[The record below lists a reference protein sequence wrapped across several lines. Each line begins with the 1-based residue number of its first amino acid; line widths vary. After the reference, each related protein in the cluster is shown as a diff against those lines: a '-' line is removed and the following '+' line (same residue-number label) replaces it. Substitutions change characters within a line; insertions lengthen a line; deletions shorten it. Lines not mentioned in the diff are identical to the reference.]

1 MTFCFVFGL
10 EPWLLPPAVEM
21 IEALKS
27 SGHGVKVIY
36 AVYQGSKPDKKDF
49 NTSDIFEIVSK
60 HPGAKRLFIH
70 HFIAAS
76 VKKLL
81 AQSSVDVIIAC
92 DILSLQAVNEIKGP
106 VKGYWGFEIVSR
118 PEKMKLSLGIYR
130 AFRFPAWVENCD
142 FFLSPSESRGDKISA
157 RCKKNIPH
165 EVIYNCRLL
174 KEGTGS
180 VSGTPGKLVY
190 TGRISETQYISEIID
205 AIALV
210 PGNVELHL
218 AGPVDAGYECTL
230 VEKIKNN
237 SLSHK
242 VFLLGRL
249 SREDAY
255 ALIDTAD
262 IGFVFYNE
270 NMGPEAQD
278 PAPNKLS
285 DYIAGNTWTLGGD
298 QPYMK
303 YWLEERGAGLCI
315 KTMDSKSIADGIK
328 ELLNAPQFKDKALL
342 HQVYKNEL
350 NMYVQAE
357 KLVMLVNT
365 LI

>member
-27 SGHGVKVIY
+27 AGHGVKVIY
-36 AVYQGSKPDKKDF
+36 AVYQGTKPDKGDF
-49 NTSDIFEIVSK
+49 NASDTFEIVPKS
-60 HPGAKRLFIH
+60 PGAKRLLIH
-70 HFIAAS
+70 QFIAES
-76 VKKLL
+76 VKKLMT
-81 AQSSVDVIIAC
+81 QYSVDVIIAC
-92 DILSLQAVNEIKGP
+92 DILSLQAVNDIKGP

-142 FFLSPSESRGDKISA
+142 FFLSPSKSRADKISA
-157 RCKKNIPH
+157 RCKKNMPH

-174 KEGTGS
+174 KEETVS

-205 AIALV
+205 AIALL
-210 PGNVELHL
+210 PDNVELHL
-218 AGPVDAGYECTL
+218 AGPVDSGYNSTL
-230 VEKIKNN
+230 LEKVKN
-237 SLSHK
+237 SALSGK

-249 SREDAY
+249 SREEAY
-255 ALIDTAD
+255 ALVDTAD

-303 YWLEERGAGLCI
+303 YWLEERGAGVCI
-315 KTMDSKSIADGIK
+315 KTMDSKSIADGIQK
-328 ELLNAPQFKDKALL
+328 LLTDPKFKDKAVL
-342 HQVYKNEL
+342 HQLYNNEL
-350 NMYVQAE
+350 NMYAQAE
-357 KLVMLVNT
+357 KLVMLVST